1 MDISIFL
8 SIIAIIISSLTLL
21 FYLFQEYKD
30 LFTIYWFAEYDVVY
44 IPIVC
49 EDTLRPMDFIEKYQK
64 EFHRNL
70 GICEFKKQ
78 WIGSFH
84 TVYYHQSLYD
94 YIDKIDDLSL
104 KSLFIAVNAHKYF
117 MRVIITHKGKKAI
130 KQRIKS
136 IRKTI

>member
-30 LFTIYWFAEYDVVY
+30 LFTIYWFAKYDVVY

-49 EDTLRPMDFIEKYQK
+49 EDTLRPIDFVEKYQK

-78 WIGSFH
+78 WVGNLH
-84 TVYYHQSLYD
+84 TVYYNQSLHD
-94 YIDKIDDLSL
+94 YVDKIDDLSL
-104 KSLFIAVNAHKYF
+104 KSLSITASEHKYF

-136 IRKTI
+136 IRNAV